1 MEKIMESVEN
11 TEVLDNLPEGFRLEN
26 ISFIVTLEKNKKVTL
41 LLDREYSN
49 KEELIYS
56 IYRGRKNNYSDSDLD
71 AQIYI
76 YFHKS
81 GPTATR
87 FTVYGKDNNIDKE
100 TAIKIFMEIYDRLK
114 LHTLRRLN
122 YMPFTYN
129 KNSEDEFIRIELS
142 NQREER

>member
-1 MEKIMESVEN
+1 MKKIMESVEN
-11 TEVLDNLPEGFRLEN
+11 TEVLDDLPEGFRLEN

-56 IYRGRKNNYSDSDLD
+56 IYKGRKNNYSDSDLD

-100 TAIKIFMEIYDRLK
+100 TAIKIFMGIYDRLK
-114 LHTLRRLN
+114 LHALGRLN